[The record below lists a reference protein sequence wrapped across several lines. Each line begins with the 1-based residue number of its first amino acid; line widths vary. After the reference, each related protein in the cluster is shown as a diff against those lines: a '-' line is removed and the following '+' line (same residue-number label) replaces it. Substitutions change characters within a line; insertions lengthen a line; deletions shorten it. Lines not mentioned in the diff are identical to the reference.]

1 VTGGVSFD
9 GRGYEEGVEYVVVGF
24 TDDVW
29 FGLVEGPLVLEPE
42 DPLVLP
48 EDPLVLEL
56 EGPLVL
62 ELEDPLVLELAI
74 LSVLELDDGRVED
87 GCVEDEGL
95 AELEELGGSVIP
107 LQPGH

>member
-29 FGLVEGPLVLEPE
+29 FGLVEGPLVLE
-42 DPLVLP
+42 P

-107 LQPGH
+107 LQLGH

>member
-1 VTGGVSFD
+1 VTGGVSCD

-29 FGLVEGPLVLEPE
+29 FGLVEG
-42 DPLVLP
+42 
-48 EDPLVLEL
+48 
-56 EGPLVL
+56 
-62 ELEDPLVLELAI
+62 PLVLELAI

-107 LQPGH
+107 LQLGP

>member
-1 VTGGVSFD
+1 MTGGVSCD

-48 EDPLVLEL
+48 ED
-56 EGPLVL
+56 PLVL

-107 LQPGH
+107 LQLGP

>member
-1 VTGGVSFD
+1 MTGGVSFD

-29 FGLVEGPLVLEPE
+29 FGLVEGPLVLE
-42 DPLVLP
+42 P

-107 LQPGH
+107 LQLGH

>member
-1 VTGGVSFD
+1 MTGGVSLD

-29 FGLVEGPLVLEPE
+29 FGLVEGLLVLESD

-48 EDPLVLEL
+48 
-56 EGPLVL
+56 
-62 ELEDPLVLELAI
+62 EDPLVLELAI

-107 LQPGH
+107 LELGH

>member
-56 EGPLVL
+56 E
-62 ELEDPLVLELAI
+62 DPLVLELAI

-107 LQPGH
+107 LQLGH

>member
-1 VTGGVSFD
+1 MTGGVSLD

-29 FGLVEGPLVLEPE
+29 FGLVEGLLVLESD

-48 EDPLVLEL
+48 
-56 EGPLVL
+56 
-62 ELEDPLVLELAI
+62 EDPLVLELAI

-107 LQPGH
+107 LQLGH